1 MYFILND
8 LRAFLSQIF
17 RRQIKPPAVCHLLGT
32 VATREHIALTRFFSK
47 LFFCLQSF
55 FCTTIYF
62 SVAKVGNCP
71 LSCPITCPADHMFC
85 PGRSI
90 TLSGETCQSEG
101 ICVAIPDP
109 SVAGTCPAVCPTSCL
124 PDELSCPLGV
134 DSNGCDLGTQC
145 IKQDPRCP
153 SSAACPVQCADGDVR
168 CAGGIDEAGCTMPDT
183 CMPSTTTCPAKCPV
197 VCNSEEKYCPMGSDP
212 TSGCDL
218 GGMCVPSKT
227 ANPLT
232 SLWEVQADCE
242 TPCPVNCQP
251 DQLTCTTGSIDG
263 CNTGW

>member
-8 LRAFLSQIF
+8 QQVFFITDLPQANQATCSLPPAGDGCDPGTYCVDKVFLKTIFLSP
-17 RRQIKPPAVCHLLGT
+17 K
-32 VATREHIALTRFFSK
+32 FF
-47 LFFCLQSF
+47 FG
-55 FCTTIYF
+55 TTIYF

-168 CAGGIDEAGCTMPDT
+168 CSGGIDEADCPMPDT
-183 CMPSTTTCPAKCPV
+183 CMPMEGMYISNTT
-197 VCNSEEKYCPMGSDP
+197 Y
-212 TSGCDL
+212 
-218 GGMCVPSKT
+218 
-227 ANPLT
+227 
-232 SLWEVQADCE
+232 
-242 TPCPVNCQP
+242 
-251 DQLTCTTGSIDG
+251 
-263 CNTGW
+263 